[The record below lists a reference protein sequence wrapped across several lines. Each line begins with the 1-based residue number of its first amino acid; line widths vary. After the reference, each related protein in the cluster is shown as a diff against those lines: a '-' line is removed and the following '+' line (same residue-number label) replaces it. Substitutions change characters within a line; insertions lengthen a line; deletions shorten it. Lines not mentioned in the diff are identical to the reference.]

1 MKVLVPLDGSRFS
14 EAVLG
19 RVAQLVEAVDAEAL
33 LLTVVEEP
41 KIGGTWLEA
50 IPMVDEATG
59 AFGMAGMS
67 YLRDL
72 PDPSVASAETRE
84 QMMARALNA
93 AEERLAQVAASWPSL
108 RTRTRA
114 VHGDDP
120 ASAITAIAQEEDV
133 DLIAMSTHG
142 RSGLGRWVYGSN
154 AGKLLLSAS
163 VPLFLLRPRDGGE
176 TALER
181 KPIDTILVPLD
192 GSALAELALS
202 HAEALAEPM
211 GVKLSLVQVV
221 TTPTMA
227 YPSMEGYAFD
237 PQMVE
242 SIESAAVS
250 YLNEK
255 QAELQMKG
263 FDVDCTV
270 KVGFPA
276 DHIVDLAAE
285 NDGTLIVMC
294 THGRSG
300 LGRWIM
306 GSVADR
312 VLRSSHSPVLLIR
325 PQE

>member
-41 KIGGTWLEA
+41 KIGGTWMEA
-50 IPMVDEATG
+50 LPTVDEATG
-59 AFGMAGMS
+59 AFGMAEVS
-67 YLRDL
+67 YLRNVGEQ
-72 PDPSVASAETRE
+72 PGAAETRE
-84 QMMARALNA
+84 QTMARALNA
-93 AEERLAQVAASWPSL
+93 AEERLAQVAAAWPSL
-108 RTRTRA
+108 KTRTRA

-120 ASAITAIAQEEDV
+120 ASAITAIAQEEDI

-176 TALER
+176 AALER
-181 KPIDTILVPLD
+181 KPIDTILAPLD
-192 GSALAELALS
+192 GSALAESALS
-202 HAEALAEPM
+202 YAEALAGPM

-242 SIESAAVS
+242 SIESAAAG

-255 QAELQMKG
+255 QAELERKG

-270 KVGFPA
+270 KIGYPA

-312 VLRSSHSPVLLIR
+312 VLRASYSPVLLIR